1 MSASEKC
8 KKITFYQT
16 IDNLSTWLQKRID
29 AYTHVLELFACL
41 FTFSEN
47 DVDRL
52 VAEYPND

>member
-1 MSASEKC
+1 M
-8 KKITFYQT
+8 
-16 IDNLSTWLQKRID
+16 DNLSTCLQKRID